1 MNQDSDDLSGMK
13 ILVVDDVV
21 QNIEILL
28 QILKLQN
35 YQLSFSNSG
44 VKALELAPKFL
55 PDLILLDVMMP
66 EMDGFETCRS
76 LKADEVTRDI
86 PIIFIS
92 AKTEAEDVIKGFE
105 EGGVDYITKP
115 FNLGEVRVRVATQL
129 RLRKILK
136 DKDNQISELKD
147 TIKRQ
152 SGNLNEL
159 GKS

>member
-1 MNQDSDDLSGMK
+1 MNQDSNDLSGMK
-13 ILVVDDVV
+13 ILVVDDVI

-28 QILKLQN
+28 QTLKSQN

-44 VKALELAPKFL
+44 VKALELAPEFL

-66 EMDGFETCRS
+66 EMDGIETCRR

-105 EGGVDYITKP
+105 AGCVDCITKP
-115 FNLGEVRVRVATQL
+115 FNLGEVQVRVATQL
-129 RLRKILK
+129 RLRKRLK
-136 DKDNQISELKD
+136 DKDDLISELKAL
-147 TIKRQ
+147 R
-152 SGNLNEL
+152 
-159 GKS
+159 KS